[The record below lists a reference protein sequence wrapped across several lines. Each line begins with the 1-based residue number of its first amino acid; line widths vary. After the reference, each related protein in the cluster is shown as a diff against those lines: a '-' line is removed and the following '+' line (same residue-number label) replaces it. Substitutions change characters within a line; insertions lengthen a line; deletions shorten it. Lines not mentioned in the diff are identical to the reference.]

1 MSDGTLKLLFE
12 CDGYDPPMRNSA
24 DLFDEFSNSY
34 ESALA
39 TALAISGEG
48 REYFANERVKWLHGC
63 LVDLNEHPKC
73 ALDFGCGDG
82 NTSPILQNI
91 LNLDRV
97 RGVDVS
103 PKSVESAQANHGEG
117 CFAYCTL
124 SSFKA
129 SGELELAYCNGVFH
143 HIPPPERLANLE
155 IIRRALRPNGLF
167 SFWENNPWNPA
178 THYVMSR
185 CAFDKDAIM
194 ISPSEAKRLLSAAG
208 FQIVRTDFLFVFPR
222 SLKFLR
228 GIEPWISN
236 LPVGTQYQILCRTNV

>member
-1 MSDGTLKLLFE
+1 MKKSG
-12 CDGYDPPMRNSA
+12 

-34 ESALA
+34 ECTLAAALE
-39 TALAISGEG
+39 ISGEG
-48 REYFANERVKWLHGC
+48 REYFATERARWLHRC
-63 LVDLNEHPKC
+63 LVDLNENPRC

-82 NTSPILQNI
+82 NTGPILQKT

-97 RGVDVS
+97 LGTDVS
-103 PKSVESAQANHGEG
+103 AKSIGNAQATHRDGRL
-117 CFAYCTL
+117 AYCTL

-129 SGELELAYCNGVFH
+129 SGEFELAYCNGVFH
-143 HIPPPERLANLE
+143 HIPPPERSANLE

-194 ISPSEAKRLLSAAG
+194 ISSNQARRLLSAAG

-222 SLKFLR
+222 TLKLFR
-228 GIEPWISN
+228 GIERAISN
-236 LPVGTQYQILCRTNV
+236 LPLGAQYQVLCRAKV